1 MKLIPYIGLEF
12 LFLQAQRM
20 KKILLLGV
28 FAFALLIGFL
38 VNSCKKSTDY
48 LPTLLTNGKWQL
60 ASVMV
65 FNYVGPTL
73 ESVDTLNTNC
83 NLTQV
88 FQFNT
93 NNTCSYT
100 NFDCLAGTSGS
111 GTWSFST
118 DHLYLHTTVV
128 CKDTTAAGS
137 SIPFQSARIINLG
150 QFSLVL
156 QTGYLQTYYSPTQV
170 RQITQYGFVKV
181 KTQ

>member
-1 MKLIPYIGLEF
+1 MQFIPSIGQDF

-20 KKILLLGV
+20 KKLLL
-28 FAFALLIGFL
+28 FAGLTVALLIGFL

-60 ASVMV
+60 ASLQV
-65 FNYVGPTL
+65 FNYIGPTL
-73 ESVDTLNTNC
+73 ERIDTLNTNC

-93 NNTCSYT
+93 NNTCTYA
-100 NFDCLAGTSGS
+100 NFDCLSGSSGS
-111 GTWSFST
+111 GSWSFSK
-118 DHLYLHTTVV
+118 DHLYLNTTMV

-137 SIPFQSARIINLG
+137 SVPFQSARIINLG

-156 QTGYLQTYYSPTQV
+156 QTGYLQTYYSATQV
-170 RQITQYGFVKV
+170 RKITQYGFVKV

>member
-1 MKLIPYIGLEF
+1 
-12 LFLQAQRM
+12 M
-20 KKILLLGV
+20 KKKLLLSV
-28 FAFALLIGFL
+28 FAAAVLIVFM
-38 VNSCKKSTDY
+38 VNACKKSTDY

-60 ASVMV
+60 ASVLV
-65 FNYVGPTL
+65 FHYIGPTL
-73 ESVDTLNTNC
+73 ERVDTLNTNC

-88 FQFNT
+88 FQFST
-93 NNTCSYT
+93 NNTCTYN
-100 NFDCLAGTSGS
+100 NFDCLSGS
-111 GTWSFST
+111 TGSGKWSFSI
-118 DHLYLHTTVV
+118 DHLYLNTTMA
-128 CKDTTAAGS
+128 CQDTTAAGS